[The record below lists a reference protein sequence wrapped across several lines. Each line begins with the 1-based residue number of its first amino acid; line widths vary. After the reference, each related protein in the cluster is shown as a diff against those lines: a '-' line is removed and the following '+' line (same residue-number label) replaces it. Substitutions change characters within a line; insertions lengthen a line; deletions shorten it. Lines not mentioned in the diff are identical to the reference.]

1 MEEGRDHFESDDSQ
15 NDENMSIE
23 NENPLEENNQES
35 NSSEEEIE
43 EEGIFL
49 NNIHFKYNEEEFKK
63 ENILKFLFDN
73 NILKNNLICEVYE
86 HPMNLV
92 NLKKRIDG
100 KIWRCKK
107 KGLEPHDIKVNIRNN
122 SIFSNFKTDIRILYF
137 LLFYNFVENKS
148 VKDSY
153 LNCKELSKQLKI
165 GKVKKRIVSKFF
177 NTIRIKIKNK
187 MHKTWAEN
195 KLGIEP
201 GPNGKSYCEIDESK
215 IINYNNETRWMFGI
229 YDRGTSEVRIFFVD
243 NNRTKETLLPI
254 IQKNVYTYY
263 NSIEN
268 NADPNDEIY
277 PTRIFSDYFQTYQI
291 NDFNNLGYKLYKVN
305 HSVWFGQGHFHTN
318 SIESTWSRLKRL
330 TKSFNGLNGN
340 IFNTRKDFNNTE
352 YFDGW
357 ICTGIFFM
365 QCESRKLALNGKKSY
380 LIDFIKVDA

>member
-1 MEEGRDHFESDDSQ
+1 MEEGRDHFESVNS
-15 NDENMSIE
+15 ENEEEMSIE
-23 NENPLEENNQES
+23 NEHPLEENIHEN
-35 NSSEEEIE
+35 NSSDEEIE
-43 EEGIFL
+43 EEEIIL
-49 NNIHFKYNEEEFKK
+49 NNINLKYNEEEFKT

-73 NILKNNLICEVYE
+73 NILKNNLICEICD

-92 NLKKRIDG
+92 NIKNRIDG

-137 LLFYNFVENKS
+137 LLFYNFVDNKS

-165 GKVKKRIVSKFF
+165 KNVTKRSVSKFF
-177 NTIRIKIKNK
+177 NTIRVKIKNK
-187 MHKTWAEN
+187 MHKKWEE
-195 KLGIEP
+195 KQLGTEP
-201 GPNGKSYCEIDESK
+201 CSNGKSYCEIDESK

-229 YDRGTSEVRIFFVD
+229 YDRGTNDIRIFFVD

-254 IQKNVYTYY
+254 IKKNVYTYY
-263 NSIEN
+263 NYIEN
-268 NADPNDEIY
+268 NTDPNDEIY
-277 PTRIFSDYFQTYQI
+277 PTRIFSDCFQAYQI
-291 NDFNNLGYKLYKVN
+291 GDFNNLGYKLYKVN

-340 IFNTRKDFNNTE
+340 IFNTKKDFNNKD

-365 QCESRKLALNGKKSY
+365 QCESRKLALNGKKIY
-380 LIDFIKVDA
+380 LIDFIKVDE

>member
-1 MEEGRDHFESDDSQ
+1 MGEGRDHFESEDSQ

-23 NENPLEENNQES
+23 NENPFEENNQES

-73 NILKNNLICEVYE
+73 NILKNNLICEVCE

-92 NLKKRIDG
+92 NIKKRIDG

-165 GKVKKRIVSKFF
+165 GKVTKRIVSKFF

-201 GPNGKSYCEIDESK
+201 GPN
-215 IINYNNETRWMFGI
+215 
-229 YDRGTSEVRIFFVD
+229 
-243 NNRTKETLLPI
+243 
-254 IQKNVYTYY
+254 
-263 NSIEN
+263 
-268 NADPNDEIY
+268 
-277 PTRIFSDYFQTYQI
+277 
-291 NDFNNLGYKLYKVN
+291 
-305 HSVWFGQGHFHTN
+305 
-318 SIESTWSRLKRL
+318 
-330 TKSFNGLNGN
+330 
-340 IFNTRKDFNNTE
+340 
-352 YFDGW
+352 
-357 ICTGIFFM
+357 
-365 QCESRKLALNGKKSY
+365 
-380 LIDFIKVDA
+380 

>member
-1 MEEGRDHFESDDSQ
+1 
-15 NDENMSIE
+15 
-23 NENPLEENNQES
+23 
-35 NSSEEEIE
+35 
-43 EEGIFL
+43 
-49 NNIHFKYNEEEFKK
+49 
-63 ENILKFLFDN
+63 
-73 NILKNNLICEVYE
+73 
-86 HPMNLV
+86 
-92 NLKKRIDG
+92 
-100 KIWRCKK
+100 
-107 KGLEPHDIKVNIRNN
+107 
-122 SIFSNFKTDIRILYF
+122 
-137 LLFYNFVENKS
+137 
-148 VKDSY
+148 
-153 LNCKELSKQLKI
+153 
-165 GKVKKRIVSKFF
+165 
-177 NTIRIKIKNK
+177 
-187 MHKTWAEN
+187 
-195 KLGIEP
+195 
-201 GPNGKSYCEIDESK
+201 
-215 IINYNNETRWMFGI
+215 MFGI

-357 ICTGIFFM
+357 IWQEKIFLCKCVITQIF
-365 QCESRKLALNGKKSY
+365 
-380 LIDFIKVDA
+380 V